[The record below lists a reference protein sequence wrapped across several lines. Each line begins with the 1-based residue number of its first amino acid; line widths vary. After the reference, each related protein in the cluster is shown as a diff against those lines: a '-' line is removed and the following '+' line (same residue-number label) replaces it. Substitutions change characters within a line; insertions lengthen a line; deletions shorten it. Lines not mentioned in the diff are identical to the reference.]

1 MPEELSRIIE
11 LEFQKDFL
19 YKSSSNDAKA
29 KLQTVLEL
37 CAKTVEV
44 AENNGLGQLEAIL
57 LVKRFLEEQASFD
70 LETGTWIVKDNKE
83 LNSDCLKSAHDP
95 DAAFIKKGTE
105 EYVGFGANISET
117 CHDDNPVQLITDYIV
132 KKTTYT
138 ILNFYL
144 TALKQ

>member
-1 MPEELSRIIE
+1 MIQPKLHQTLSVGRLSLGYDVLYKAVTALPVDILPEELSRIIE
-11 LEFQKDFL
+11 PEFQKDFL
-19 YKSSSNDAKA
+19 YKSSSDDAKA

-83 LNSDCLKSAHDP
+83 LNSDCLQSLMIRMLP
-95 DAAFIKKGTE
+95 
-105 EYVGFGANISET
+105 
-117 CHDDNPVQLITDYIV
+117 L
-132 KKTTYT
+132 
-138 ILNFYL
+138 
-144 TALKQ
+144 